1 MQRIR
6 RVGAPKAVSCTW
18 FHGKPSTIEVEVML
32 NFIASESWV
41 RAFLHYDEEEVAEAK
56 NGELSPS
63 LVTLRPGE
71 DRLSFR
77 ATEESMEQ
85 RLSWID
91 QWIVATNEKLYA
103 AEEPEALELRSLEAE
118 LAAKQQWEIV
128 LADLNEKLWR
138 FSVDSGPKGP

>member
-1 MQRIR
+1 
-6 RVGAPKAVSCTW
+6 
-18 FHGKPSTIEVEVML
+18 ML
-32 NFIASESWV
+32 NSIASESWV

-71 DRLSFR
+71 DRLTFR

-85 RLSWID
+85 RLIWID

-138 FSVDSGPKGP
+138 FSADSGPKGP